1 MTSTERIQLVG
12 ATAREV
18 VDILRE
24 AGIGI
29 RIASLPQLAKLI
41 DLIGDDGDLIEVDQ
55 GSTRAASR
63 SFGVV
68 VPNTYYNVNVKR
80 SALVLGAAVLDAMA
94 TGGLASA
101 FVALM
106 GLSKQAITKVDPRSG
121 EYCCL
126 IHCTKLDATGAA
138 PDPQMLVDL
147 LSGNGCPFVPLQCTL
162 MVGKR
167 CGADIRA
174 MEVLF
179 RSLEN
184 KGALRHSDEGWNVEF

>member
-1 MTSTERIQLVG
+1 MTSTERIQLTG
-12 ATAREV
+12 ASARDV

-29 RIASLPQLAKLI
+29 RIASLPQLAKLVN
-41 DLIGDDGDLIEVDQ
+41 LIGDDGDLVEVDQ
-55 GSTRAASR
+55 GSSRASAR

-80 SALVLGAAVLDAMA
+80 SVLVLSAAILDAMA

-106 GLSKQAITKVDPRSG
+106 GLSKQAIAKVNPRSG

-126 IHCTKLDATGAA
+126 IHCAKLHATGAQ
-138 PDPQMLVDL
+138 PDPQALVDL
-147 LSGNGCPFVPLQCTL
+147 LSGNACPFVPLQCTL
-162 MVGKR
+162 MVGER

-174 MEVLF
+174 MGALF
-179 RSLEN
+179 GSLEG
-184 KGALRHSDEGWNVEF
+184 KGILRHSSERWSMEF